1 MSTLVDQIAAKVL
14 LALGV
19 TPEPPGPA
27 PMVCSDP
34 EALVGRYA
42 VVTTDSRDIWYG
54 KILRYDGRVVSLA
67 GARNVF
73 YYAANPTHENEK
85 GIGSLATVGPVVGS
99 KIGPA
104 VTTASLRNVSAILV
118 CTEAAAAAF
127 AATGWSK

>member
-27 PMVCSDP
+27 PAVCSDP
-34 EALVGRYA
+34 EALVDRYA

-54 KILRYDGRVVSLA
+54 KIVRCEGRVVSLA
-67 GARNVF
+67 GARNVY
-73 YYAANPTHENEK
+73 YYAANLSQANEK
-85 GIGSLATVGPVVGS
+85 GIGSLATVGPAAGS

-104 VTTASLRNVSAILV
+104 VAMASLRNVSAILV
-118 CTEAAAAAF
+118 CTGEAAAAF
-127 AATGWSK
+127 AAMGWTK